1 VVATAPVGST
11 AGSPGLQRFRQAY
24 EQYFQRSLVN
34 AIPAVGYDATLL
46 LLEGLRP
53 GRVSPAELTMSI
65 AGLEGVEGATGT
77 FSVVDARVVRETRV
91 VRIENRALV
100 PVTEY

>member
-1 VVATAPVGST
+1 
-11 AGSPGLQRFRQAY
+11 
-24 EQYFQRSLVN
+24 
-34 AIPAVGYDATLL
+34 
-46 LLEGLRP
+46 
-53 GRVSPAELTMSI
+53 MSI